1 MANNRKSNT
10 WAWVII
16 GLLTA
21 ALAVGVLF
29 YIGWFDTN
37 THVDSVNGDNVTKQY
52 SNTDANPQA
61 PGEADWQN
69 PSGESLREIIT
80 DPESEAAA
88 PQTHEQ

>member
-1 MANNRKSNT
+1 MANNRKSNI

-37 THVDSVNGDNVTKQY
+37 THVDSENGDNVTEQY
-52 SNTDANPQA
+52 INTDARPD
-61 PGEADWQN
+61 E
-69 PSGESLREIIT
+69 R
-80 DPESEAAA
+80 
-88 PQTHEQ
+88 

>member
-1 MANNRKSNT
+1 MANNRKSNI

-37 THVDSVNGDNVTKQY
+37 THVDSENGDNVTEQY
-52 SNTDANPQA
+52 INTDARPDE
-61 PGEADWQN
+61 PGEAEWQN
-69 PSGESLREIIT
+69 TSEQSLRNVI
-80 DPESEAAA
+80 AA
-88 PQTHEQ
+88 PEHPTATPPNP